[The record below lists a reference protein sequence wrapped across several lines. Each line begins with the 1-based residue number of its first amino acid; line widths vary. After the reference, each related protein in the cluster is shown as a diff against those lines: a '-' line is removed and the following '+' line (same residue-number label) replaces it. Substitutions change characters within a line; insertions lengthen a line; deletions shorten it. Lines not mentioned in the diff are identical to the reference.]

1 MNFTINPDSLYQ
13 VITLPKSLVATNA
26 VLLVGDAGSGK
37 TSVCEA
43 LSSFANQRLR
53 SVNLHRN
60 SEVGNLLGS
69 QRQFGSAQRRFEFWS
84 ALEQVRTSVS
94 KGMAS
99 FPIWPAAQPGLTE
112 SIIASMAGSASE
124 NRSRLCRSSSL
135 SSHLRRQPARDLEGE
150 PVLAQPLRRARS
162 RGSKSQTMMEN
173 SNSSTRT
180 LLG

>member
-69 QRQFGSAQRRFEFWS
+69 QHPIRQRAEKIRI
-84 ALEQVRTSVS
+84 LERLR
-94 KGMAS
+94 AR
-99 FPIWPAAQPGLTE
+99 
-112 SIIASMAGSASE
+112 SASE

>member
-37 TSVCEA
+37 TSRLATYWEA
-43 LSSFANQRLR
+43 NA
-53 SVNLHRN
+53 
-60 SEVGNLLGS
+60 
-69 QRQFGSAQRRFEFWS
+69 QFGSAQRRFEFWS

-94 KGMAS
+94 K
-99 FPIWPAAQPGLTE
+99 
-112 SIIASMAGSASE
+112 GSASE